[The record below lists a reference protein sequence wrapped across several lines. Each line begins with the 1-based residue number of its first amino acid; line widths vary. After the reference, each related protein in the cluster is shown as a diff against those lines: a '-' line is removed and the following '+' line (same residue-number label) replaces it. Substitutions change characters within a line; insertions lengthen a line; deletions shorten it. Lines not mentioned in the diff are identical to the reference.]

1 MTEQR
6 AEGARGA
13 CVRSGR
19 MVSVAGLALLA
30 PLILSACVSDGDRM
44 AGTADM
50 TPKTAQDI
58 KAADAA
64 AAPAQKVVE
73 IAANDAG
80 PTRVIL
86 PTGRPEAAPVLVAE
100 AKGERVIHSAAQPRT
115 EGGAVASETKAEAG
129 LAAKALGTAV
139 AARDSVKGGVVAA
152 KDTVVASASAV
163 GSGAVAVASAGARTV
178 REAARA
184 VGDTITGDPKIDRL
198 IEKAADENDI
208 PRELAY
214 AVVRVESHYNPRARG
229 SGVYGLSQIK
239 PATARGLGFQGSTEA
254 LLDPETNLRYG
265 MRYLKGAYEQGNG
278 DVCQTAMKY
287 KGGHRT
293 TVMSK
298 SASVY
303 CSNVKRHMAAIRA
316 RKSPAMGG
324 EAPTLV
330 AAVEPTVRSGLIARE
345 VSAQP
350 AAARKDGAP
359 AAVAMVPAEAPV
371 ATATA
376 AILSVPASAAPLP
389 VARPVRVADNS
400 PRAAAKRAD
409 GSIGVGSMVGGRVVR
424 HEAPDV
430 GRFGDAFD
438 AGSPASPAPAGGL
451 GFN

>member
-73 IAANDAG
+73 IASNDAG

-86 PTGRPEAAPVLVAE
+86 PTGRPEAAPMLVAE
-100 AKGERVIHSAAQPRT
+100 AKGERVIHSAAQPKT
-115 EGGAVASETKAEAG
+115 EAG

-184 VGDTITGDPKIDRL
+184 VGDTITGDPKIDQL

-239 PATARGLGFQGSTEA
+239 PATARGLGFQGSAEA

-359 AAVAMVPAEAPV
+359 AAVAMAPAETPV

>member
-1 MTEQR
+1 MSEQR

-13 CVRSGR
+13 SSRSGR

-44 AGTADM
+44 AGTADL
-50 TPKTAQDI
+50 TPKGAEAVKT
-58 KAADAA
+58 ADAA
-64 AAPAQKVVE
+64 ADVPAREVVE
-73 IAANDAG
+73 IASNDAG
-80 PTRVIL
+80 PRRVIL
-86 PTGRPEAAPVLVAE
+86 PTDRPAAAAVAVAE
-100 AKGERVIHSAAQPRT
+100 AKGGRVLAPEAKAPATQGAQ
-115 EGGAVASETKAEAG
+115 AG
-129 LAAKALGTAV
+129 LAARALDTA
-139 AARDSVKGGVVAA
+139 AAAHQSVKGGVVAA

-178 REAARA
+178 RDAARA
-184 VGDTITGDPKIDRL
+184 VSDTITGDPKIDQL
-198 IEKAADENDI
+198 IAEAADENDI

-214 AVVRVESHYNPRARG
+214 AVVRVESHYNPRAKG

-239 PATARGLGFQGSTEA
+239 PATARGLGFQGPVEA
-254 LLDPETNLRYG
+254 LYDPETNLRYG

-324 EAPTLV
+324 ETQTLV
-330 AAVEPTVRSGLIARE
+330 AAVEPTVRSGLIARQ
-345 VSAQP
+345 VTAQPTAARKAPVAP
-350 AAARKDGAP
+350 AAAAMAP
-359 AAVAMVPAEAPV
+359 AEPAPSTAAAAVLAVPA
-371 ATATA
+371 TD
-376 AILSVPASAAPLP
+376 APLP
-389 VARPVRVADNS
+389 VARPVRVADNA
-400 PRAAAKRAD
+400 PRPASAAAKPAG
-409 GSIGVGSMVGGRVVR
+409 GSIGLGTMVGGRVTGHR
-424 HEAPDV
+424 EPDV

-438 AGSPASPAPAGGL
+438 AGTPADAAPAGGL